1 MLQLTRNSGHQ
12 CFIEACAIYEERSC
26 LLPAKVKDI
35 AAKQINTMLDI
46 GRQARGGGQCGFV
59 EAGPDLDARGRAV
72 GQYEGKGHDRTANTA
87 AKVEETLP
95 WTHVQVGDER
105 GEGRETH
112 LAGDEAPRGH
122 RVAPQLLRRGMRE
135 VRDASEDLAVA
146 AVHTHGHVLRSAT
159 RALQAATTGPVPAR
173 NDVVE
178 VEPGHWRP
186 HINVWRRRL
195 HGSTNGRCRR
205 QPSRMPLPGPL
216 CVQAAKQHVYGA
228 VVVTAPSR
236 VHLRVGVP
244 LVYAHALHER
254 LRRRVCC
261 WTLGHHPSTRQPRP
275 SPVGA

>member
-1 MLQLTRNSGHQ
+1 
-12 CFIEACAIYEERSC
+12 
-26 LLPAKVKDI
+26 
-35 AAKQINTMLDI
+35 MLDI

-186 HINVWRRRL
+186 HINVWRG
-195 HGSTNGRCRR
+195 GSTGAPTAAAADTTAFPDAAAR
-205 QPSRMPLPGPL
+205 PAL
-216 CVQAAKQHVYGA
+216 CAGCQAA
-228 VVVTAPSR
+228 
-236 VHLRVGVP
+236 
-244 LVYAHALHER
+244 R
-254 LRRRVCC
+254 LWRRS
-261 WTLGHHPSTRQPRP
+261 GHSSEPRP
-275 SPVGA
+275 SPRRCPPRLCACASRAAQAARLLLDPGASSKHAPTTPIARG